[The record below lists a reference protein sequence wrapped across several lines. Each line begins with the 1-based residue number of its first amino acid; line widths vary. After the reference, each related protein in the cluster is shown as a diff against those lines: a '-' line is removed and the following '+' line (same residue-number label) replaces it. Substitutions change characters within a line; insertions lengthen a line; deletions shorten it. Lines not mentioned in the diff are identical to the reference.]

1 MLTQS
6 VMSDSLRSYE
16 PASSLSMVFSSQEY
30 WSGMLFPFPGE
41 LPDPGIKPVS
51 PTLAGE
57 LFPTEPPGKPTI
69 TPTHLQMIIMILLL

>member
-51 PTLAGE
+51 PTLAHRF
-57 LFPTEPPGKPTI
+57 LPLS
-69 TPTHLQMIIMILLL
+69 HLGSPIESIQHINEN